1 MNIQIFNNE
10 FDFYWILRFD
20 EAWETSYNSIIKHKE
35 RMMLKNTIDCRGL
48 QCPEPVLKTKKYL
61 EAEAAVEI
69 EVIVDN
75 DAAVENVSRF
85 LNFQGF
91 SVAVDSNGGFSTV
104 SGRRDPEKAKKLEVR
119 PESIKIKEKSDHQKI
134 LVMISSRNMG
144 KGDHDLGQKLM
155 VNFIKTLKEM
165 GPDLWRIVF
174 VNDGVK
180 FAVKDSAILN
190 ELMELE
196 SSGVSILVCGAC
208 LTHFNLLEEKKVGET
223 TNMLD
228 VVTSMQLADKV
239 INF

>member
-1 MNIQIFNNE
+1 MAKKI
-10 FDFYWILRFD
+10 
-20 EAWETSYNSIIKHKE
+20 
-35 RMMLKNTIDCRGL
+35 IDCRSL
-48 QCPEPVLKTKKYL
+48 QCPAPVLKTKEYL

-69 EVIVDN
+69 DVMVDN

-91 SVAVDSNGGFSTV
+91 NVSVDSQGQFSTV
-104 SGRRDPEKAKKLEVR
+104 SGQRAPEKAKKLEGN
-119 PESIKIKEKSDHQKI
+119 PGSAKIKEKSDHQKI

-144 KGDHDLGQKLM
+144 KGDDELGQKLM

-165 GPDLWRIVF
+165 GSDLWRIVM

-180 FAVKDSAILN
+180 FAVKGSVILD
-190 ELMELE
+190 ELAALQ

-208 LTHFNLLEEKKVGET
+208 LTHFNLLEDKKVGET